1 MEDLVSFLLT
11 VFGIVQFFVF
21 KKSFNVISK
30 NQKIMVIV
38 IFVLAILTIIF
49 GIPDLIRGWESLN
62 NFDDV

>member
-49 GIPDLIRGWESLN
+49 GIPDFIRGFESGLAGN
-62 NFDDV
+62 R

>member
-38 IFVLAILTIIF
+38 IFVLAILTITF
-49 GIPDLIRGWESLN
+49 GIPDFIRGFQASIAEN
-62 NFDDV
+62 H

>member
-49 GIPDLIRGWESLN
+49 GIPDLIRGFQASIAEN
-62 NFDDV
+62 H

>member
-49 GIPDLIRGWESLN
+49 GIPDLIRGFQANIAEN
-62 NFDDV
+62 H